1 MAQTVVG
8 LNDPKAVRHY
18 SSLLAV
24 DVAKESYFQTKF
36 MGKGQEAHTPIQLLT
51 ELENNAGDTITY
63 DLVMQ
68 LRMAPT
74 EGDRVIR
81 GKEEPLKLFTDEVKL
96 NQARHGVDTGG
107 RMTKK
112 RTIHDLRKISRS
124 RSADWWARAFDE
136 LCFMYMS
143 GARGVNS
150 DYLFPLTYA
159 GQEDDSG
166 NVLNPFTAPDDMH
179 HLFQG
184 AGTKLGLTNADRFT
198 LGMIDRSLA
207 RAKTM
212 GGGIN
217 KIPKIA
223 PCRIEGEDRYV
234 QLLHPF
240 QCHDLRTTTG
250 ATGWLEIQKSASGA
264 EGRNSPIFKGGL
276 GMYNNVILH
285 ESQNVIQFNDYG
297 AGSDLTAARSLFMGR
312 QALVVG
318 FGSPGNGLRY
328 EWIEE
333 TEDRGNKIVIVTGS
347 ILGFRKTGFVIDGVR
362 RDMGVIANDTYISD
376 PS

>member
-1 MAQTVVG
+1 
-8 LNDPKAVRHY
+8 
-18 SSLLAV
+18 
-24 DVAKESYFQTKF
+24 
-36 MGKGQEAHTPIQLLT
+36 
-51 ELENNAGDTITY
+51 
-63 DLVMQ
+63 
-68 LRMAPT
+68 
-74 EGDRVIR
+74 
-81 GKEEPLKLFTDEVKL
+81 
-96 NQARHGVDTGG
+96 
-107 RMTKK
+107 
-112 RTIHDLRKISRS
+112 
-124 RSADWWARAFDE
+124 
-136 LCFMYMS
+136 
-143 GARGVNS
+143 
-150 DYLFPLTYA
+150 
-159 GQEDDSG
+159 
-166 NVLNPFTAPDDMH
+166 
-179 HLFQG
+179 
-184 AGTKLGLTNADRFT
+184 
-198 LGMIDRSLA
+198 
-207 RAKTM
+207 M
-212 GGGIN
+212 GGGIQ

-250 ATGWLEIQKSASGA
+250 ATGWLEIQKSAAGA

-297 AGSDLTAARSLFMGR
+297 AGANLTAARSLFMGR